1 MNPLSRILFTVGLL
15 MLGHLPTTAS
25 ACSCVKVKETPA
37 TVRAWAERI
46 FSYPGN
52 IVLLR
57 VTSVASREGFREQ
70 LNLEVVDAWKGSYAV
85 GSVVRS
91 DTADVRGGMCEMSLV
106 VGELYLAVFEAEPIT
121 IGGCR
126 VDGGVTE
133 LQRKHLDRFADRRHG
148 KSLESTRAE

>member
-1 MNPLSRILFTVGLL
+1 MSPLSRALFTVGVLL
-15 MLGHLPTTAS
+15 LGNLPTTAS

-37 TVRAWAERI
+37 KVRAWAERI
-46 FSYPGN
+46 FGYPGN

-57 VTSVASREGFREQ
+57 VTSVAELDGFREK
-70 LNLEVVDAWKGSYAV
+70 LNLEVVDSWKGSYAV

-91 DTADVRGGMCEMSLV
+91 DTADVRGGMCEMSLK

-126 VDGGVTE
+126 VDGGVTT
-133 LQRKHLDRFADRRHG
+133 LQREHLDRMAAERSG
-148 KSLESTRAE
+148 KSVERKREK